1 MNRAQRRRQEKAAR
15 GGHNSPPAAN
25 LRQAVAQLQSGKLK
39 RAESLLDRVLKN
51 YPAHP
56 DALHYQG
63 VVMYQQGR
71 YEESIRHLS
80 AAISAAPDYAEA
92 HNSLCIV
99 LLEQHNYGD
108 AISHAAR
115 ALEIRPEFAGAHA
128 NLGNAQQEQ
137 GALDLA
143 VASYRSAL
151 ALDPMHR
158 EAAYRMA
165 SVHLALNDPEQALAA
180 CSACLRIDPH
190 CQHALAYKALAL
202 QLLGR
207 HGEAR
212 QLYEYDRMIH
222 RTEIKPPPRYDNLFQ
237 FNQALE
243 EAIREHPSLVWEPFN
258 RVTHGGAVTGDLLL
272 QPTQLIKSFEQALRA
287 AIDAYRD
294 SLIEEPGH
302 PLLGRIPRNYRLTLI
317 ASILTSGGRHPPHI
331 HESAWL
337 SGVYYVHVP
346 GAVKGE
352 DPAHAGWLEFG
363 RPDCPLVDGF
373 APELTARRPRAGL
386 ALFFPSYYFHGTIPF
401 EASEERIGI
410 AFDAYPE
417 G

>member
-1 MNRAQRRRQEKAAR
+1 M
-15 GGHNSPPAAN
+15 
-25 LRQAVAQLQSGKLK
+25 RQAVEHLQSGKLK
-39 RAESLLDRVLKN
+39 RAEGLLDNVLKK
-51 YPAHP
+51 YPEHP

-71 YEESIRHLS
+71 FENSIEHLT

-99 LLEQHNYGD
+99 LLEQRKYDD
-108 AISHAAR
+108 AISHALR

-137 GALDLA
+137 GELDLA

-165 SVHLALNDPEQALAA
+165 SVHLAQNDAEQALGA
-180 CSACLRIDPH
+180 CGACLRIDPH

-207 HGEAR
+207 HDEAH

-222 RTEIKPPPRYDNLFQ
+222 RTGIELPPRYDDLIQ

-243 EAIREHPSLVWEPFN
+243 ETIREHHSLVWEPFN
-258 RVTHGGAVTGDLLL
+258 RVTRGGAVTGDLLL
-272 QPTQLIKSFEQALRA
+272 QPTQTIKSFEKALRA
-287 AIDAYRD
+287 AIDAYRN
-294 SLIEEPGH
+294 SLIEEPDH
-302 PLLGRIPRNYRLTLI
+302 PLLGRIPQNYRLTLI
-317 ASILTSGGRHPPHI
+317 ASILTAGGRHPPHI

-337 SGVYYVHVP
+337 SGVYYVLVP

-363 RPDCPLVDGF
+363 RPDCPLADGF
-373 APELTARRPRAGL
+373 APELTVRQPRAGL
-386 ALFFPSYYFHGTIPF
+386 ALLFPSYYFHGTIPF
-401 EASEERIGI
+401 EANEERIGI

-417 G
+417 A